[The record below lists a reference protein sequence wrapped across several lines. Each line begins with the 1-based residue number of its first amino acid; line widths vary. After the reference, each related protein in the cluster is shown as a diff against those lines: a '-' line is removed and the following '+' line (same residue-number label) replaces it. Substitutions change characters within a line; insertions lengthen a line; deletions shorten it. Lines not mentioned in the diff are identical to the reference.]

1 MLWIANHNVI
11 GQAYQLI
18 PFEETGVKIE
28 KVFLSALVAG
38 AIGMAGFGAHAEL
51 VTSKELPMVL
61 ALEAAAEAVAACE
74 KTNYRVTVTVLDR
87 SGQTRVILKGDR
99 ATPHTLDSSRG
110 KAYTVVTL
118 GPIVKLDTSG
128 EITARVR
135 ENPAAA
141 GLSAIPGLVFLTGG
155 IAIKSGDEIIAAI
168 GVGGAPGGN
177 LDEICAKAGLEKIKD
192 RLK

>member
-1 MLWIANHNVI
+1 MKAKTWLAIA
-11 GQAYQLI
+11 L
-18 PFEETGVKIE
+18 GVTA
-28 KVFLSALVAG
+28 FASR
-38 AIGMAGFGAHAEL
+38 AEL
-51 VTSKELPMVL
+51 VKNNDLPMAL
-61 ALEAAAEAVAACE
+61 AMEAAAEAVAACE
-74 KTNYRVTVTVLDR
+74 KSNYRVTVTVLDR
-87 SGQTRVILKGDR
+87 AGQTRVILKGDR

-128 EITARVR
+128 EIATRVK

-155 IAIKSGDEIIAAI
+155 VAIKSGDELLAAI

-177 LDEICAKAGLEKIKD
+177 LDEICAKAGIDKIKD

>member
-1 MLWIANHNVI
+1 MRNRSKVIANNNVL
-11 GQAYQLI
+11 GQAYQVITSEEFYMHAKMYLAIALGLI
-18 PFEETGVKIE
+18 SF
-28 KVFLSALVAG
+28 SAR
-38 AIGMAGFGAHAEL
+38 AEL
-51 VTSKELPMVL
+51 VTNNDLPMAL
-61 ALEAAAEAVAACE
+61 ALEAATEAVAACE
-74 KTNYRVTVTVLDR
+74 KNNYRVTVTVLDR
-87 SGQTRVILKGDR
+87 AGQTRVILKGDR

-118 GPIVKLDTSG
+118 GPILKMDTSG
-128 EITARVR
+128 EIATRIR

-155 IAIKSGDEIIAAI
+155 VAIKSGDELLGAI

-177 LDEICAKAGLEKIKD
+177 LDEICAKAGIDKIKD

>member
-1 MLWIANHNVI
+1 MKAKTWLAIA
-11 GQAYQLI
+11 L
-18 PFEETGVKIE
+18 GVT
-28 KVFLSALVAG
+28 A
-38 AIGMAGFGAHAEL
+38 FGSRAEL
-51 VTSKELPMVL
+51 VRNNDLPMAL
-61 ALEAAAEAVAACE
+61 AMEAAAEAVAACE
-74 KTNYRVTVTVLDR
+74 KNNYRVTVTVLDR
-87 SGQTRVILKGDR
+87 AGQTRIILKGDR

-128 EITARVR
+128 EIATRIK

-155 IAIKSGDEIIAAI
+155 VAIKSGDELLAAI

-177 LDEICAKAGLEKIKD
+177 LDEICAKAGIDKIKD

>member
-1 MLWIANHNVI
+1 MGMKKFFLPA
-11 GQAYQLI
+11 LI
-18 PFEETGVKIE
+18 
-28 KVFLSALVAG
+28 AG
-38 AIGMAGFGAHAEL
+38 ALGANGFAAHAEWVANNDL
-51 VTSKELPMVL
+51 SMTL

-87 SGQTRVILKGDR
+87 AGQTRVILKGDR

-110 KAYTVVTL
+110 KAYTVITL
-118 GPIVKLDTSG
+118 GPILKMDTSG
-128 EITARVR
+128 EIATRIR

-155 IAIKSGDEIIAAI
+155 VAIKSGDEIVAAI

-177 LDEICAKAGLEKIKD
+177 LDEICAKAGIEKIKD

>member
-1 MLWIANHNVI
+1 MKYSIK
-11 GQAYQLI
+11 
-18 PFEETGVKIE
+18 PFILTCA
-28 KVFLSALVAG
+28 LCAASASQ
-38 AIGMAGFGAHAEL
+38 AEL
-51 VTSKELPMVL
+51 VSSNDLPMAL
-61 ALEAAAEAVAACE
+61 AMEAAAESVAACE
-74 KTNYRVTVTVLDR
+74 KNNYRVTVTVLDR
-87 SGQTRVILKGDR
+87 AGQTRVILKGDK

-118 GPIVKLDTSG
+118 GPIFKMDTSG
-128 EITARVR
+128 DIAARVR

-155 IAIKSGDEIIAAI
+155 VAVKLGDEIVAAI

-177 LDEICAKAGLEKIKD
+177 LDEVCAKAGIEKIKD

>member
-1 MLWIANHNVI
+1 MKAKIWLAIT
-11 GQAYQLI
+11 L
-18 PFEETGVKIE
+18 GVTA
-28 KVFLSALVAG
+28 FAG
-38 AIGMAGFGAHAEL
+38 RAEL
-51 VTSKELPMVL
+51 VKNNDLPMAL
-61 ALEAAAEAVAACE
+61 AMEAAAEAVAACE
-74 KTNYRVTVTVLDR
+74 KNNYRVTVTVLDR
-87 SGQTRVILKGDR
+87 AGQTRVILKGDR

-128 EITARVR
+128 EIATRIK

-155 IAIKSGDEIIAAI
+155 VAIKSGDELLAAI

-177 LDEICAKAGLEKIKD
+177 LDEICAKAGIDKIKD

>member
-1 MLWIANHNVI
+1 M
-11 GQAYQLI
+11 G
-18 PFEETGVKIE
+18 IE
-28 KVFLSALVAG
+28 KILLPVLAGTILGVAGLSARAD
-38 AIGMAGFGAHAEL
+38 L
-51 VTSKELPMVL
+51 VTNHDLPMAL
-61 ALEAAAEAVAACE
+61 AMEAAAEAVATCE

-87 SGQTRVILKGDR
+87 AGQTRVILKGNK

-118 GPIVKLDTSG
+118 GPILKMDSSG
-128 EITARVR
+128 EIATRIR

-155 IAIKSGDEIIAAI
+155 VAIKSGDEIIAAI

-192 RLK
+192 RIK

>member
-1 MLWIANHNVI
+1 MGMKKFFLPA
-11 GQAYQLI
+11 LI
-18 PFEETGVKIE
+18 
-28 KVFLSALVAG
+28 AG
-38 AIGMAGFGAHAEL
+38 ALGASGFAAHAEW
-51 VTSKELPMVL
+51 VTNNDLPMAL

-87 SGQTRVILKGDR
+87 AGQTRVILKGDR

-118 GPIVKLDTSG
+118 GPILKMDTSG
-128 EITARVR
+128 EIATRIR

-155 IAIKSGDEIIAAI
+155 VAIKSGDEIVAAI

-177 LDEICAKAGLEKIKD
+177 LDEICAKAGIEKIKD

>member
-1 MLWIANHNVI
+1 MGINRVLLTSCVTTVLGI
-11 GQAYQLI
+11 
-18 PFEETGVKIE
+18 
-28 KVFLSALVAG
+28 LSASV
-38 AIGMAGFGAHAEL
+38 HAEL
-51 VTSKELPMVL
+51 LTSQDLPMAL
-61 ALEAAAEAVAACE
+61 AMEAAAEAVAACE

-87 SGQTRVILKGDR
+87 AGQTRVILKGDK

-128 EITARVR
+128 EIATRIR

-155 IAIKSGDEIIAAI
+155 IAIKSGDEIVAAI

-177 LDEICAKAGLEKIKD
+177 LDEVCAKAGLDKIKD

>member
-1 MLWIANHNVI
+1 M
-11 GQAYQLI
+11 
-18 PFEETGVKIE
+18 
-28 KVFLSALVAG
+28 ALA
-38 AIGMAGFGAHAEL
+38 M
-51 VTSKELPMVL
+51 
-61 ALEAAAEAVAACE
+61 EAAAEAVAVCE
-74 KTNYRVTVTVLDR
+74 KSNYRVTVTVLDR
-87 SGQTRVILKGDR
+87 AGQTRVILKGDR
-99 ATPHTLDSSRG
+99 ATIHTLDSSRG

-128 EITARVR
+128 EIATRIR

-141 GLSAIPGLVFLTGG
+141 GLSAIPGLVFLTG
-155 IAIKSGDEIIAAI
+155 AVAVKSGDEVIAAI

>member
-1 MLWIANHNVI
+1 M
-11 GQAYQLI
+11 GMKK
-18 PFEETGVKIE
+18 F
-28 KVFLSALVAG
+28 FLVALT
-38 AIGMAGFGAHAEL
+38 AAALSVASFTTRAEW
-51 VTSKELPMVL
+51 VTNNDLPMAL
-61 ALEAAAEAVAACE
+61 AMEAAAEAVAACE
-74 KTNYRVTVTVLDR
+74 KTKYRVTVTVLDR
-87 SGQTRVILKGDR
+87 AGQTRIILKGDN

-118 GPIVKLDTSG
+118 GPILKMDTSG
-128 EITARVR
+128 EIATRIR

-155 IAIKSGDEIIAAI
+155 VAIKSGDEIVAAI

-177 LDEICAKAGLEKIKD
+177 LDEVCAKAGVEKIKD

>member
-1 MLWIANHNVI
+1 MKAKTWLAIA
-11 GQAYQLI
+11 L
-18 PFEETGVKIE
+18 GVTA
-28 KVFLSALVAG
+28 FASR
-38 AIGMAGFGAHAEL
+38 AEL
-51 VTSKELPMVL
+51 VKNNDLPMAL
-61 ALEAAAEAVAACE
+61 AMEAAAEAVAACE
-74 KTNYRVTVTVLDR
+74 KSNYRVTVTVLDR
-87 SGQTRVILKGDR
+87 AGQTRVILKGDH

-128 EITARVR
+128 EIATRIK

-155 IAIKSGDEIIAAI
+155 VAIKSGDELLAAI

-177 LDEICAKAGLEKIKD
+177 LDEICAKAGIDKIKD

>member
-1 MLWIANHNVI
+1 MVRQSRFVTLVGAFAV
-11 GQAYQLI
+11 GLAS
-18 PFEETGVKIE
+18 
-28 KVFLSALVAG
+28 LSSQ
-38 AIGMAGFGAHAEL
+38 AEL
-51 VTSKELPMVL
+51 VTVQDVPMAL
-61 ALEAAAEAVAACE
+61 AMEAAAEAVAACE
-74 KTNYRVTVTVLDR
+74 KSNYRVTVTVLDR
-87 SGQTRVILKGDR
+87 VGQTRVVLKGDK

-118 GPIVKLDTSG
+118 GPILKMDTSG
-128 EITARVR
+128 EIATRIR

-155 IAIKSGDEIIAAI
+155 VAIKSGDEIIAAI

-177 LDEICAKAGLEKIKD
+177 LDEVCAKAGIEKIKD